1 MNHNKFKEVKKMS
14 IDIFYDYKFKG
25 KSEDLARMLRDHFS
39 WGYFFAPS
47 LGISYPESL
56 SFDLQYG
63 PERIIDEGI
72 TEMTVT
78 ILIIKRMHFD
88 IQDIEDLIYEEFRN
102 QYPNLEVSYE
112 FSDEN

>member
-1 MNHNKFKEVKKMS
+1 MS
-14 IDIFYDYKFKG
+14 IDIYYDYKFKG
-25 KSEDLARMLRDHFS
+25 NSEDLARMLREHFS
-39 WGYFFAPS
+39 WEYFFAQS
-47 LGISYPESL
+47 LGIPYPESL
-56 SFDLQYG
+56 FFELQYG
-63 PERIIDEGI
+63 PERIIEEDI

-88 IQDIEDLIYEEFRN
+88 IQDIEDLIYDEFRN